1 VRALAKVV
9 LGCAAAVA
17 VATPADAL
25 PTKAKN
31 ACALLT
37 TSEIEKE
44 FGPDVAKATKG
55 PGPGCNWELGTEPGA
70 TGSGSIATFLL
81 RTQAKVAFD
90 VGRDTDSRT
99 ADVKGLGKD
108 AYYSPST
115 GTVWVLKDSRTVF
128 YVQGVIVGENVGR
141 AENAAPELEDKL
153 VRLAKKA
160 EKRA

>member
-1 VRALAKVV
+1 VRAFVKVA
-9 LGCAAAVA
+9 LGCAAAVV
-17 VATPADAL
+17 VAAPADAL
-25 PTKAKN
+25 PARARN
-31 ACALLT
+31 ACALLK
-37 TSEIEKE
+37 TSEIDKE
-44 FGPDVAKATKG
+44 FGPDVAKPTRG
-55 PGPGCNWELGTEPGA
+55 PGPACNWELGTAPGA
-70 TGSGSIATFLL
+70 SGSGTIGTFLL

-99 ADVKGLGKD
+99 TDVDGLGKD

-141 AENAAPELEDKL
+141 GEDVAPDLEDRL